1 MESKAVFFFVAH
13 IKYDVVLPIRKKVD
27 FYCYVRFAGGAESTA
42 TSPPNEEPKAGA
54 RLSNCEG
61 FCVPGSSWSI
71 ITI

>member
-1 MESKAVFFFVAH
+1 MESKAVFFRGS
-13 IKYDVVLPIRKKVD
+13 YDVVLPIRKRWISIAMSD
-27 FYCYVRFAGGAESTA
+27 FAGGAESTA

-61 FCVPGSSWSI
+61 FLRARGSSWSI